1 MRVTVIN
8 AHWDRLGLPGE
19 TTTQQGCNRCHN
31 AFQISDNTCGTCGDH
46 RMSTLMQ
53 LLRCIISLV
62 VFSLVKVVLTK
73 FYTKMNGCDER
84 CLLLNSMTH
93 LLPTQMPPSSQ
104 EPCPGQPFPL
114 STGREVSSIPKGGE
128 GNEHWVYPSEQMFF
142 NAMVRK
148 VRC

>member
-1 MRVTVIN
+1 
-8 AHWDRLGLPGE
+8 
-19 TTTQQGCNRCHN
+19 
-31 AFQISDNTCGTCGDH
+31 
-46 RMSTLMQ
+46 MSTLMQ